1 MPTTSPTLTEAVRE
15 FLADR
20 LRFGVISTLDPDG
33 SPHQVPVWYALAD
46 EGILV
51 NSREERR
58 WPTNLRRDPRASIA
72 VVDGYRYVIVRGSVE
87 IDDDPDRAQADIAGL
102 ARRYHPDEP
111 ATADRKIAVFRAQ
124 RRVSFLL
131 RPRIVIAELEG

>member
-1 MPTTSPTLTEAVRE
+1 MSTTSSTLTGAARE
-15 FLADR
+15 FLTDA

-51 NSREERR
+51 NSREGRR
-58 WPTNLRRDPRASIA
+58 WPGNLRRDPRASVA
-72 VVDGYRYVIVRGSVE
+72 VVDGYRYVIVRGAVE
-87 IDDDPDRAQADIAGL
+87 IDDDPDGAQADIAGL
-102 ARRYHPDEP
+102 ARRYHADDP
-111 ATADRKIAVFRAQ
+111 AAAERKIAVFRTQ

-131 RPRIVIAELEG
+131 RPRSVIAELEA